1 MSGSDRNTP
10 DSSDRG
16 WSPAFWALLIFIGL
30 AIFIWNFSAKILAPQ
45 GDIYPA
51 ANIGAFAS
59 SMFTVAIFGG
69 GAVLAIVGFIVFRY
83 SVPNR
88 ETATP
93 LLPGYGKYTLTIFA
107 TGVTFIMV
115 ATMIMGAGTLAMT
128 DEATDPV
135 DQFDTDRE
143 LDVDVTAA
151 QFLWTLDVDDG
162 LDAQEDEM
170 VIPADT
176 VIHVETQSEDVIHS
190 FAIQEMG
197 VKKDAV
203 PGTTNHQWF
212 YVGGE
217 VEGDDV
223 VQSRTGAQYDA
234 DTYTIT
240 CAELCGEA
248 HSQMVGTVYV
258 LEPDDYESYVEDEN
272 GELPDSFTGG
282 GD

>member
-1 MSGSDRNTP
+1 MSASDRDTP
-10 DSSDRG
+10 DSSHRS
-16 WSPAFWALLIFIGL
+16 WSPIFWSLLIAVGI
-30 AIFIWNFSAKILAPQ
+30 AIFIWNFSEKILAPT

-51 ANIGAFAS
+51 NQIGGFAS
-59 SMFTVAIFGG
+59 SMFTIAIFGG
-69 GAVLAIVGFIVFRY
+69 GAVLVIVAFIVLRY
-83 SVPNR
+83 AVPNR
-88 ETATP
+88 DTATP
-93 LLPGYGKYTLTIFA
+93 LLPGYGKFTITIFA

-128 DEATDPV
+128 DEADDPFEQV
-135 DQFDTDRE
+135 DTDRE
-143 LDVDVTAA
+143 ITVDVTAA

-170 VIPADT
+170 VIPSDT
-176 VIHVETQSEDVIHS
+176 VVHVNTHSEDVIHS
-190 FAIQEMG
+190 FAIQEMA

-203 PGTTNHQWF
+203 PGTTNYQWF

-223 VQSRTGAQYDA
+223 VQSRTGAQYEA

-248 HSQMVGTVYV
+248 HSEMVGTVYV

-272 GELPDSFTGG
+272 GELRESFTGG

>member
-1 MSGSDRNTP
+1 MSASDRNTP
-10 DSSDRG
+10 DSSSRG
-16 WSPAFWALLIFIGL
+16 WSPILWSLLIFIGI
-30 AIFIWNFSAKILAPQ
+30 AIFIWNFAEKILADP
-45 GDIYPA
+45 GEIYPA
-51 ANIGAFAS
+51 AHIGGFAS
-59 SMFTVAIFGG
+59 SMFTIAIFGG
-69 GAVLAIVGFIVFRY
+69 GAVLVIVAFIVFRY

-88 ETATP
+88 ETPTP
-93 LLPGYGKYTLTIFA
+93 LLPGYGKFTLTIFA
-107 TGVTFIMV
+107 TGVTFVMV
-115 ATMIMGAGTLAMT
+115 ATMIMGAGTLAVT
-128 DEATDPV
+128 DEADDPFDHV
-135 DQFDTDRE
+135 DTDRE

-162 LDAQEDEM
+162 LEAQEDEM

-176 VIHVETQSEDVIHS
+176 VIHFYTESEDVIHS
-190 FAIQEMG
+190 FAIQDMA
-197 VKKDAV
+197 VKKDAI
-203 PGTTNHQWF
+203 PGSVNHQWF

-217 VEGDDV
+217 VDGDDT

-248 HSQMVGTVYV
+248 HSEMTGTVYV

-282 GD
+282 GN